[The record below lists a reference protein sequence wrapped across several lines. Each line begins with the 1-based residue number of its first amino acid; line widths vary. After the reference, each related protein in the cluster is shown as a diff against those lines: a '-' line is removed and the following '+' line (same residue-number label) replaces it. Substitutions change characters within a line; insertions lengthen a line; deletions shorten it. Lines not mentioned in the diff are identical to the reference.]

1 MKRIDVVRAL
11 AALVTEED
19 LFVSSIGG
27 LWDDWWNHRPGGVDG
42 TFFARDPR
50 LGVLDCAGLS
60 IALPHRRIVAL
71 ETDGSMLLNTGI
83 LCTLGNE
90 RPPNLTVIVF
100 DNGIYENIGGPITHT
115 GRNTDLA
122 MMAAG
127 GGCPLTE
134 TVHGEDDFTALART
148 YLEDDQFG
156 FLVAKI
162 EPGRHPVGAR
172 AAQAHR
178 RHRGQVPVPPVRRG
192 SSSDERSTTVRP
204 TTEGGP

>member
-11 AALVTEED
+11 AELVTEED

-42 TFFARDPR
+42 TFSPGI
-50 LGVLDCAGLS
+50 LGSVSSTALGLS

-134 TVHGEDDFTALART
+134 TVHSEDDFTALART

-162 EPGRHPVGAR
+162 EPGRHPWEPEQRKPTDGIEDKYRFLRYVEQLERRAIHHGAT
-172 AAQAHR
+172 HN
-178 RHRGQVPVPPVRRG
+178 
-192 SSSDERSTTVRP
+192 
-204 TTEGGP
+204 

>member
-11 AALVTEED
+11 APLATEED
-19 LFVSSIGG
+19 LFISSIGG

-42 TFFARDPR
+42 TFSPGI
-50 LGVLDCAGLS
+50 LGSVSSTALGLA

-90 RPPNLTVIVF
+90 RPSNLTVIVF

-134 TVHGEDDFTALART
+134 TVHDVPAFTGIAEGYLNDGE
-148 YLEDDQFG
+148 FG

-162 EPGRHPVGAR
+162 EPGRHPWKPEQRKPTDGIEDKYRFLRYVESIEARRIHAGAT
-172 AAQAHR
+172 HN
-178 RHRGQVPVPPVRRG
+178 
-192 SSSDERSTTVRP
+192 
-204 TTEGGP
+204 

>member
-11 AALVTEED
+11 AGIVTEED
-19 LFVSSIGG
+19 LFISSIGG

-42 TFFARDPR
+42 TFSPGI
-50 LGVLDCAGLS
+50 LGSVSSTALGLA
-60 IALPHRRIVAL
+60 IALPHRRVVAL

-122 MMAAG
+122 LMAAG

-134 TVHGEDDFTALART
+134 TVHDVEAFTASAGA
-148 YLEDDQFG
+148 YLDDDRLG

-162 EPGRHPVGAR
+162 EPGRHTWAPEDRKPTDGIEDKDRVLHYVERLERRRIHHGAT
-172 AAQAHR
+172 HN
-178 RHRGQVPVPPVRRG
+178 
-192 SSSDERSTTVRP
+192 
-204 TTEGGP
+204 

>member
-1 MKRIDVVRAL
+1 VKRIDVVRAF
-11 AALVTEED
+11 AELVTEED

-42 TFFARDPR
+42 TFSPGI
-50 LGVLDCAGLS
+50 LGSVSSTALGLA

-90 RPPNLTVIVF
+90 RPANLTVIVF
-100 DNGIYENIGGPITHT
+100 DNGIYENIGGPVTHT

-122 MMAAG
+122 LMAAG
-127 GGCPLTE
+127 GGCPLTQ
-134 TVHGEDDFTALART
+134 TVHDVGEFSARAAT
-148 YLEDDQFG
+148 YLDDGELG

-162 EPGRHPVGAR
+162 EPGRHPWPPEQRKPTDGIEDKYRFLRYVEHLESRAIHHGAT
-172 AAQAHR
+172 HN
-178 RHRGQVPVPPVRRG
+178 
-192 SSSDERSTTVRP
+192 
-204 TTEGGP
+204 

>member
-11 AALVTEED
+11 APLVTEED
-19 LFVSSIGG
+19 LFISSIGG

-42 TFFARDPR
+42 TFSPGI
-50 LGVLDCAGLS
+50 LGSVSSTALGLAV
-60 IALPHRRIVAL
+60 ALPHRRIVAL

-90 RPPNLTVIVF
+90 RPSNLTVIVF

-134 TVHGEDDFTALART
+134 TVHDVPGFTGRAER
-148 YLEDDQFG
+148 YLNDGQLG

-162 EPGRHPVGAR
+162 EPGRHPWQPEQRKPTDGIEDKYRFLRYVESLEAR
-172 AAQAHR
+172 AIHAGASHN
-178 RHRGQVPVPPVRRG
+178 
-192 SSSDERSTTVRP
+192 
-204 TTEGGP
+204 